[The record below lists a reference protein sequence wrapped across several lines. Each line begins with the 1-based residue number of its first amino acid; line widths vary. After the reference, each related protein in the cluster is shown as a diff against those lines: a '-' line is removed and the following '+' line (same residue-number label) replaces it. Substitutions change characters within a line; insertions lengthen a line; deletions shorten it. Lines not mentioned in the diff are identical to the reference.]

1 MSVRKTEQ
9 FYQTIDW
16 GRVIRILDPRIKRYL
31 VKSKKFLMK
40 NIKGNVLVLEAGC
53 GDGSFIDEISRQV
66 EKVVG
71 IDYSEELLGKA
82 RKKLRGRKNVKLIA
96 GNVELVR
103 LPKNY
108 FDYAISLWTLPNLDH
123 PEGFIKKLR
132 EAVKENGVIFIDTYS
147 EKATQARI
155 KSYAA
160 YGLTVLGTT
169 RDEILVKEG
178 LTEKIHTKSKLKKL
192 FVKLGLK
199 AEILEL
205 TPFSYMCKA
214 TKLPD

>member
-9 FYQTIDW
+9 VYQTVDW
-16 GRVIRILDPRIKRYL
+16 NRVIKTLDPRIKRYL

-71 IDYSEELLGKA
+71 IDYSEKLLKEA
-82 RKKLRGRKNVKLIA
+82 RKKLKGRKNVKLIA
-96 GNVELVR
+96 GNVERVR

-108 FDYAISLWTLPNLDH
+108 FDYAISMWTLPNLDH
-123 PEGFIKKLR
+123 PEGFIKKLKD
-132 EAVKENGVIFIDTYS
+132 AIKENGVIFIDTYS

-155 KSYAA
+155 KSYTA

-169 RDEILVKEG
+169 KDEILVKEG
-178 LTEKIHTKSKLKKL
+178 LTEKIYTKSKLRKL
-192 FVKLGLK
+192 FNKLNLSLK
-199 AEILEL
+199 ILEL

-214 TKLPD
+214 IKLPA